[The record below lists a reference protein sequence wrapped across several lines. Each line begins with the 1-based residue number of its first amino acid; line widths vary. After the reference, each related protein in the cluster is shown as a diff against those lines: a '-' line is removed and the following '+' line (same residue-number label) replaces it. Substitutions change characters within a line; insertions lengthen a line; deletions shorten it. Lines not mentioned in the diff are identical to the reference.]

1 MSAPVPKGGSSQILN
16 WGRQRLGVSMQ
27 EGQDF
32 VMMVV
37 PLEKKGEI
45 MSAITSA
52 RGLSARA
59 TA

>member
-1 MSAPVPKGGSSQILN
+1 
-16 WGRQRLGVSMQ
+16 MQ
-27 EGQDF
+27 EGRDF

-37 PLEKKGEI
+37 PLAKKGEI

-52 RGLSARA
+52 CGLSARA

>member
-52 RGLSARA
+52 CGLSARA